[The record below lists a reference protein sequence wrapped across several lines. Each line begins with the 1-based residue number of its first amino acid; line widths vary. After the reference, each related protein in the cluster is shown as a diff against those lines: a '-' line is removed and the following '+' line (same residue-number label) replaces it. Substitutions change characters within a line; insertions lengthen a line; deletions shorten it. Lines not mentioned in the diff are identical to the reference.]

1 MTPQRIA
8 VLGSHV
14 LVEQDGVPAVLADH
28 WVLVEGARIAAVTPT
43 RPAADL
49 VLDAPGRFVLPGL
62 INMHHHSVSEMIARA
77 RGEDP
82 GGAGSVAKIV
92 YQVLMPLTLRA
103 GTLLSKQERLAIA
116 RLGMLQLALGGC
128 ASVME
133 PFRPVLAEMFE
144 AAEEFGLRYWGA
156 PYLFS
161 TADPQFRADG
171 SVDYAATS
179 TDDSSRD
186 LAEWNTLHARWH
198 GAAEGRIAVAMSPH
212 ATDTCDPA
220 LLRACLD
227 RARELGV
234 PFTIHLAQSPD
245 EVATIRARHGCSPA
259 EYLDRAGVLVPGT
272 LAAHCV
278 ACSDD
283 DLRLMAARG
292 VVVLNCPRVFA
303 REGILAPFAR
313 FARHGLQV
321 CVATDG
327 YGGDLL
333 GDLSMA
339 AMVSRLWAGDP
350 GAVTAGALLESV
362 TAGAAKALG
371 RSDLGAIREGAAGDL
386 TVFDLTH
393 PQIAPLRDPR
403 RALLAYPGSARMET
417 LIVAGRPLVGGGRW
431 LGGDEA
437 AVAAAGEA
445 AVRRLWNLPDVAA
458 ALGG

>member
-1 MTPQRIA
+1 MSAQRIA
-8 VLGSHV
+8 VFGSHV
-14 LVEQDGVPAVLADH
+14 LAEQDGTQAVLADH
-28 WVLVEGARIAAVTPT
+28 WVLIEGGSIAAVTPT
-43 RPAADL
+43 RPSADL

-62 INMHHHSVSEMIARA
+62 INIHHHSVSEMIARA

-116 RLGMLQLALGGC
+116 RLGMLQLVLGGC
-128 ASVME
+128 ASAME

-161 TADPQFRADG
+161 TADPQFRPDG
-171 SVDYAATS
+171 SVEYAVTS
-179 TDDSSRD
+179 ADDSSRD
-186 LAEWNTLHARWH
+186 LAEWNALHARWH
-198 GAAEGRIAVAMSPH
+198 GAGEGRIGVAMSPH

-227 RARELGV
+227 RARDLGV

-245 EVATIRARHGCSPA
+245 EVATIQARHGCSPA
-259 EYLDRAGVLVPGT
+259 AYLDRSGVLVPGT

-283 DLRLMAARG
+283 DLKLMAARDI
-292 VVVLNCPRVFA
+292 VVLNCPRVFA

-313 FARHGLQV
+313 FARHGLRT

-333 GDLSMA
+333 ADLSMA

-350 GAVTAGALLESV
+350 GAVTAAALLESV

-371 RSDLGAIREGAAGDL
+371 RTDLGAIRPGAAGDV

-393 PQIAPLRDPR
+393 PQVAPLRDPR
-403 RALLAYPGSARMET
+403 RALLAYAGSARMDT
-417 LIVAGRPLVGGGRW
+417 LVVGGRALVTEGRW
-431 LGGDEA
+431 LGGDA
-437 AVAAAGEA
+437 QAIVAAGEA

>member
-1 MTPQRIA
+1 MSRIA
-8 VLGSHV
+8 ILGSHV
-14 LVEQDGVPAVLADH
+14 LAEHDGAQVVLPDR
-28 WVLVEGARIAAVTPT
+28 WVLVEDGRVAAITEA

-62 INMHHHSVSEMIARA
+62 INMHHHCVSEMIARA

-103 GTLLSKQERLAIA
+103 ATLLSREERLAIA
-116 RLGMLQLALGGC
+116 RLGMLQLVLGGC
-128 ASVME
+128 TSVME
-133 PFRPVLAEMFE
+133 PFRAGLAEMFE

-161 TADPQFRADG
+161 TSDPKFRPDG
-171 SVDYAATS
+171 GVDYAATS
-179 TDDSSRD
+179 SDDSSQA
-186 LAEWNTLHARWH
+186 LAEWNALHARWH
-198 GAAEGRIAVAMSPH
+198 GAGEGRVAVAMSPH

-220 LLRACLD
+220 LLRACLA

-259 EYLDRAGVLVPGT
+259 EYLDRVGVLVPGT

-278 ACSDD
+278 ACSDP
-283 DLRLMAARG
+283 DLELMAARG
-292 VVVLNCPRVFA
+292 VIVLNCPRVFA
-303 REGILAPFAR
+303 REGIVAAFSRFRRKGLAT
-313 FARHGLQV
+313 

-333 GDLSMA
+333 GDLAMA
-339 AMVSRLWAGDP
+339 AMVSRIEAGDP
-350 GAVTAGALLESV
+350 GAVTAGTLLASV
-362 TAGAAKALG
+362 TCDAARALN
-371 RSDLGAIREGAAGDL
+371 RPDLGAIRPGAAADL

-403 RALLAYPGSARMET
+403 RALLAFAGSARLDT
-417 LIVAGRPLVGGGRW
+417 LLVAGRPLVTGGRW
-431 LGGDEA
+431 LGGDA
-437 AVAAAGEA
+437 AQVAAAGEA
-445 AVRRLWNLPDVAA
+445 AIHRLWNLPDVAA